1 MSSINVDGNLA
12 ALYQY
17 ERQQDHL
24 QRMDDWL
31 AEIEQE
37 IWDDGPLFEEAMLRS
52 PDDESVDEAVTSY
65 ARVIMA
71 ERIRD
76 AETARAEA
84 DCD

>member
-1 MSSINVDGNLA
+1 MNVDGNLA

-17 ERQQDHL
+17 ERQQDRL
-24 QRMDDWL
+24 QRYDDWL

-37 IWDDGPLFEEAMLRS
+37 IWDDGPMFEEAMMRS
-52 PDDESVDEAVTSY
+52 PDDESIDDAVSSY
-65 ARVIMA
+65 ARRVMN

-84 DCD
+84 DCND